1 MSSDRRELREVIT
14 TRLLPFQIFLD
25 DPTVTEIVANG
36 SNEFLVERRDGW
48 QRYEDDRLTPNFID
62 QLARTI
68 ASWNG
73 QQINENTPLLSATLP
88 EGERIQ
94 IVLPPAVRTG
104 LFSLTIRKASP
115 VSLSLSDLSDTSAFT
130 DTRALGLRE
139 KRRKGDPENR
149 LIELF
154 EAGLWSEFL
163 REAVRAKQ
171 NILISGATGSGKT
184 TLSKALIAEIP
195 LNERII
201 TIEDTPELVVPHVNK
216 VQLFYSM
223 GGQGRAKLSAKQLL
237 EASLRMRPDR
247 VLLQELR
254 DGTAFYYL
262 RNINSGHPGSIT
274 TVHADSA
281 SMAFEQLTLL
291 VKESEGGRDLDR
303 RDIRSMLYQMVN
315 IVVQCNRIEG
325 RYTISE
331 IFFDPLKD
339 KSLDM
344 LRTAVSKA

>member
-1 MSSDRRELREVIT
+1 MNTDRHELRGVIT
-14 TRLLPFQIFLD
+14 TRLLPFQTFLE
-25 DPTVTEIVANG
+25 DPSVTEIVANG
-36 SNEFLVERRDGW
+36 FDEIWVERRNGW
-48 QRYEDDRLTPNFID
+48 DRYQDDRLTPSFID

-68 ASWNG
+68 ASWNA

-94 IVLPPAVRTG
+94 IVLPPAVRSG
-104 LFSLTIRKASP
+104 LFSLTIRKPSAL
-115 VSLSLSDLSDTSAFT
+115 SLSLSDIAESSAFR
-130 DTRALGLRE
+130 DTRALGMRDDQRLDGPE
-139 KRRKGDPENR
+139 KR

-154 EAGLWSEFL
+154 QAGLWSEFL

-201 TIEDTPELVVPHVNK
+201 TIEDTPELVVPHLNK

-223 GGQGRAKLSAKQLL
+223 GGQGRAKISAKQLL

-281 SMAFEQLTLL
+281 SLAFEQLTLL

-303 RDIRSMLYQMVN
+303 SDIRSMLHQMVN
-315 IVVQCNRIEG
+315 VVVQCKRIHG
-325 RYTISE
+325 CYMISE
-331 IFFDPLKD
+331 IYFDPFKE
-339 KSLDM
+339 KSLGVF
-344 LRTAVSKA
+344 LN